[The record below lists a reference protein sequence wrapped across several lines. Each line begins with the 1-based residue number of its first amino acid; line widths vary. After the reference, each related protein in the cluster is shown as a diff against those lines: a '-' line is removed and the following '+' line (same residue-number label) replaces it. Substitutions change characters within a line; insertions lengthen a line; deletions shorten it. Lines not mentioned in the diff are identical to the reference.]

1 MNKITLSRGVRLR
14 SNLGGYGR
22 IVSDGVLKDSVFLKR
37 YSIFQVL
44 TFNLYTNTVIVSED
58 GTDRTISLDY
68 DYIME
73 SCDVLNTDYNGVV
86 INGLAII
93 DTTKVN
99 PEKPLLPII
108 IAGLIGLN
116 TILTAILLFVK
127 F

>member
-1 MNKITLSRGVRLR
+1 MNKVTLSRGVRLR
-14 SNLGGYGR
+14 STLGGYGR
-22 IVSDGVLKDSVFLKR
+22 IVENGVLGNSVFLKR
-37 YSIFQVL
+37 YSVFQVL
-44 TFNLYTNTVIVSED
+44 SFNLYTNTVIASED
-58 GTDRTISLDY
+58 GTNRTVSLEY
-68 DYIME
+68 DYIIE
-73 SCDVLNTDYNGVV
+73 NCEVLNTDYNGVV